1 MDYARRAV
9 TLAHASTSQV
19 THAER
24 ERSIFVGFVLSLC
37 LLIPCVIA
45 AYLAKSLTLAVDMF
59 ISLAETLASLLSW
72 IIIRRV
78 ARGRNHHFNYGFG
91 KLENISGLGVAAV
104 MLASFVVVVMEGIDR
119 LHNPV
124 AIVEK
129 GVVIGLAITA
139 FAAASDSWLWFKN
152 LRLARRQASP
162 LMEAQWRFFRSKSVC
177 DYCVLASLTC
187 TLLFHAH
194 GWSPYVDTFFSF
206 VLSGFLLWSAYQI
219 TADSMYDLLDR
230 ALDESL
236 QLEITRLLALHFHAY
251 DGLHGVRTRRSGDQ
265 VYIEV
270 YLEFDGAKLMADV
283 QHAIDRMT
291 ADLEARIPASH
302 VSICPRTSPVV

>member
-1 MDYARRAV
+1 V
-9 TLAHASTSQV
+9 SFVQVSTSQV

-45 AYLAKSLTLAVDMF
+45 AYLAKSLTLVVDML

-78 ARGRNHHFNYGFG
+78 ARGRNLHFNYGFG

-104 MLASFVVVVMEGIDR
+104 MLASFVVVVVEGVER
-119 LHNPV
+119 LRTPV
-124 AIVEK
+124 EIVET
-129 GVVIGLAITA
+129 GVVIGFAITA

-152 LRLARRQASP
+152 LRLARRQSSP

-177 DYCVLASLTC
+177 DYCVLASLSC
-187 TLLFHAH
+187 TLLFHTYA
-194 GWSPYVDTFFSF
+194 WSTYIDTVFSF
-206 VLSGFLLWSAYQI
+206 VLSGFLLWSAYLI

-230 ALDESL
+230 AVDESL
-236 QLEITRLLALHFHAY
+236 QLEITGLLAQHFHAY

-265 VYIEV
+265 IYIEV
-270 YLEFDGAKLMADV
+270 YLEFDGRKRMADV
-283 QHAIDRMT
+283 QGAIDLLT
-291 ADLEARIPASH
+291 ADLEARIPSSH
-302 VSICPRTSPVV
+302 VSICPRTSPVI